1 MSSSRTDPTWSFGWS
16 GKLPSLS
23 ILPALVLFV
32 ASLYWAQAF
41 LIPIAL
47 ALLLTSLLTPIVT
60 ALENIGVRRAP
71 SVLLVVI
78 IVFSLLGIIGWI
90 VALQLNRVAKQLP
103 TYRNN
108 IRQKIADVRGAGK

>member
-1 MSSSRTDPTWSFGWS
+1 MSTTRTDPTLSFGWS

-23 ILPALVLFV
+23 ILPALVLIV

-47 ALLLTSLLTPIVT
+47 ALLLTFLLSPAVT
-60 ALENIGVRRAP
+60 GLEKIGLRRVP
-71 SVLLVVI
+71 SVLLIVI

-90 VALQLNRVAKQLP
+90 VALQLNSVA
-103 TYRNN
+103 N
-108 IRQKIADVRGAGK
+108 